1 MEKDL
6 GQATHI
12 IAIVGP
18 ESTGKTAL
26 SLELGKRLNAP
37 VVSEYA
43 REYLTGRGGSY
54 TQEDLGLI
62 AKGQFDAEQELLNE
76 THTLVICD
84 TDISD
89 IKIWSDSKYGNTAAG
104 ITTLLGLQPERFLL
118 LMRPDLPWEPD
129 PLREN
134 PDDRD
139 ELFDRYV
146 AFLDE
151 SGASYAIVSGEG
163 EERLNNAMNII
174 AKRIPIKPRTA
185 SGDGRGAYE

>member
-12 IAIVGP
+12 IAIIGP

-26 SLELGKRLNAP
+26 SLELGKRFNAP
-37 VVSEYA
+37 VVPEYA
-43 REYLTGRGGSY
+43 REHLTGRGGSY
-54 TQEDLGLI
+54 TQEELGLI
-62 AKGQFDAEQELLNE
+62 AKGQFDAEQQLLNE
-76 THTLVICD
+76 GHPLVICD
-84 TDISD
+84 TDISV
-89 IKIWSDSKYGNTAAG
+89 IKIWSDAKYGNTAAD
-104 ITTLLGLQPERFLL
+104 ITTLFARQSDRFLL
-118 LMRPDLPWEPD
+118 LMKPDLPWEPD

-146 AFLDE
+146 ALLDE
-151 SGASYAIVSGEG
+151 SGANYAIVSGEG
-163 EERLNNAMNII
+163 EERLNNAMNAI
-174 AKRIPIKPRTA
+174 ARHIPVKLRTA